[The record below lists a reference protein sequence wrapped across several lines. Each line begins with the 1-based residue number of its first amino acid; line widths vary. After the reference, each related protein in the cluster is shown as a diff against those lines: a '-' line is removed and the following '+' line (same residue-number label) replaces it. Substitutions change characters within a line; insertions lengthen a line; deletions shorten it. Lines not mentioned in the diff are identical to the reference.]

1 MGITHASAGSQTPG
15 TAGIGVCWVLSRVV
29 GAPEHRGV
37 PVAYRMHVTAR
48 AAIFITT
55 FLKPLTCHSNNIL
68 CCGLVCALGRVYATC
83 MKDTITNPGVKMFHW
98 SH

>member
-55 FLKPLTCHSNNIL
+55 THLHQHYDGSRLLSQCQRAAAVPSHGGVQLPSTGALTSVQL
-68 CCGLVCALGRVYATC
+68 FV
-83 MKDTITNPGVKMFHW
+83 P
-98 SH
+98 